1 MQVAIL
7 RIPTQLTPGDI
18 LASSSGTVASFLENR
33 EMFSHNHNLPMT
45 YQHLNFT
52 SFKREKGGNQ
62 QKNPPKKRKKR
73 RETPNFAYEVGFGG
87 GGVGRKKKSKR
98 KKIDETGWWF
108 QIFIFSPP
116 FGEMIQIY

>member
-33 EMFSHNHNLPMT
+33 EMFSHNLPMT

-87 GGVGRKKKSKR
+87 GGLVGKKNRKGKKSMKLGGGF
-98 KKIDETGWWF
+98 KYF
-108 QIFIFSPP
+108 FSHPHL
-116 FGEMIQIY
+116 GK